1 MIHQL
6 YNLTNWWC
14 GYKPNRMY
22 NGIFTA
28 GFGVNTSFAKYG
40 VRSQGYKWKYQQ
52 AYMNV
57 RFSYLNTF
65 AISKQVDVLLELEYD
80 LNQMSL
86 NGDHFDSHIGI
97 MAGFAYKFKKRTW
110 SAPIVPV
117 CPTWK
122 YTDAEGDALVA
133 RLQAADAKITDL
145 ENQLKAC
152 LNRPMPTA
160 TVKEG
165 PLATVYFPI
174 NSSRIAGT
182 NVVVVKAIA
191 NAMAETDAKYTVTGW
206 ADNYTGTADFNDELR
221 KARANSVAKMLERN
235 GVDADKMTINT
246 DNNNLTCYGAKSA
259 SLDRAVTITAE

>member
-1 MIHQL
+1 
-6 YNLTNWWC
+6 
-14 GYKPNRMY
+14 
-22 NGIFTA
+22 
-28 GFGVNTSFAKYG
+28 
-40 VRSQGYKWKYQQ
+40 
-52 AYMNV
+52 MNV

-246 DNNNLTCYGAKSA
+246 DNNNLTGYGAKSA